1 MEVEEIFRVIEVDM
15 EAHIDDH
22 EEVSVEE
29 DIVEITVEHIEET
42 IGIRIFNQIRM
53 ISLVM
58 NVERKAI

>member
-1 MEVEEIFRVIEVDM
+1 MEVEEIFRVIEVDK